1 MQRYNNFQW
10 NKLSQYGTPKTPHT
24 ATTFYTRLN
33 DLELCFLSWESEIFA
48 YRFVILEIR
57 ATLAQTDFLKKLG
70 FHFISFV
77 QTTALHGIHWKS
89 EIKLNLASY
98 WYYFSATTTWN
109 DGITYQYFYIH
120 HAKIGKMRH
129 FSVWN
134 LIS

>member
-33 DLELCFLSWESEIFA
+33 DLELCFLSWESENFA

-98 WYYFSATTTWN
+98 WYYFSAATTWN

-129 FSVWN
+129 FSVWD

>member
-57 ATLAQTDFLKKLG
+57 ATLAQTYFLKKLG